1 MNKLLLDVLKKV
13 QAEMPVI
20 TKNSKG
26 YNYTYADLPKVWAS
40 IKDVLASNG
49 FVIIHEV
56 TKEGV
61 KTVAWHECGE
71 LSSLI
76 PFTVEGAKP
85 QDMGG
90 EITYY
95 KRYNLGAI
103 FNLIIEGEDDDAAK
117 VQAAPVKRKYPY
129 TTAKTTKYTPDE
141 QAFADSLDNIP
152 K

>member
-1 MNKLLLDVLKKV
+1 MNKQLLDVLKKV
-13 QAEMPVI
+13 QAEMPTI
-20 TKNSKG
+20 GKNAAG
-26 YNYTYADLPKVWAS
+26 YNYKYADLPKVWES
-40 IKDVLASNG
+40 IKGILASNG

-56 TKEGV
+56 TLEGV
-61 KTVAWHECGE
+61 KTIAWHECGE

-85 QDMGG
+85 QDMGA

-117 VQAAPVKRKYPY
+117 VQDAPVKRKYPY
-129 TTAKTTKYTPDE
+129 TKPTVRTPDE
-141 QAFADSLDNIP
+141 EAFATSLDNIP
-152 K
+152 Q